1 MESYILRK
9 IKSKRGNKY
18 KYEYY
23 DERNNKISS
32 DKAKK
37 YLKKIYIPPAYDDV
51 KINKKKS
58 NILAIGIDN
67 KGRKQY
73 TYDKKSTEKNSN
85 NKFKKLAIF
94 GKNYKKIITK
104 IDLDFYTGLDNKD
117 KQIAI
122 ILKIIMDCNFRIGN
136 DKYVKDNN
144 SYGVSTLENQH
155 INVKKNKVIIE
166 FIGKKGV
173 RNECEVNNKKII
185 KTLKKKK
192 KLTKNKDR
200 IFTYRKGSKYYDIK
214 SNDVNN
220 YLKKLGNYTTKNFRT
235 WGANINLINELVK
248 KNNNKKHLQFSIDEV
263 AKKLHHT
270 PAICKKNYIDSKLLK
285 FYEDD
290 KVTFINYF
298 KGGNIT
304 NLYTKFLEDNY

>member
-1 MESYILRK
+1 MDSYILRK

-23 DERNNKISS
+23 DERNKKISS
-32 DKAKK
+32 EKAKK
-37 YLKKIYIPPAYDDV
+37 YLKKIYIPPAYDNV

-85 NKFKKLAIF
+85 NKFKKLAKF
-94 GKNYKKIITK
+94 GKDYKKIIKK

-155 INVKKNKVIIE
+155 IKVKRDKIIID

-173 RNECEVNNKKII
+173 RNECEIKNKKII

-192 KLTKNKDR
+192 KLTNKKER
-200 IFTYRKGSKYYDIK
+200 IFTYRKDNKYYDIK

-235 WGANINLINELVK
+235 WGANINLINELIK
-248 KNNNKKHLQFSIDEV
+248 KNNNKKHLQISIDEV

-270 PAICKKNYIDSKLLK
+270 SAICKKNYLDSKLIK

-290 KVTFINYF
+290 PEKFIKYF
-298 KGGNIT
+298 KNGDIV
-304 NLYTKFLEDNY
+304 NLYTKFLENNY

>member
-1 MESYILRK
+1 MDSYILRK

-23 DERNNKISS
+23 DERNKKISS
-32 DKAKK
+32 EKAKK

-58 NILAIGIDN
+58 NILAICIYN

-85 NKFKKLAIF
+85 NKFKKLAKF
-94 GKNYKKIITK
+94 GKGYKKIIKK
-104 IDLDFYTGLDNKD
+104 IDIDFYTGLDNKD

-155 INVKKNKVIIE
+155 IKVKRDKIIID

-173 RNECEVNNKKII
+173 RNECEVKNKKII

-192 KLTKNKDR
+192 KLTNKKDR
-200 IFTYRKGSKYYDIK
+200 IFTYRKDNKYYDIK
-214 SNDVNN
+214 SKDVNN
-220 YLKKLGNYTTKNFRT
+220 YLKNLGNYTTKNFRT
-235 WGANINLINELVK
+235 WGANINLINELIK
-248 KNNNKKHLQFSIDEV
+248 KNNNKKHLQISIDEV

-270 PAICKKNYIDSKLLK
+270 PAICKKNYLDSKLIK

-290 KVTFINYF
+290 PEKFIKYF
-298 KGGNIT
+298 KNGDIV
-304 NLYTKFLEDNY
+304 NLYTKFLENNY